1 MLLLDVYLV
10 IAIIGVLIASVYQGY
25 CDAKH
30 VENKLAS
37 LVNFYI
43 HDKDNEEMV
52 MVLIIFWPVTLFIL
66 MVYLFVL
73 VIGFPFWFAYKV
85 SKNYFSKDNI

>member
-1 MLLLDVYLV
+1 MLLLYVYLV
-10 IAIIGVLIASVYQGY
+10 IAIIGVLAASVYQGY
-25 CDAKH
+25 CDATH

-37 LVNFYI
+37 LIKFYL

-52 MVLIIFWPVTLFIL
+52 IVLVIFWPVTLFII

-73 VIGFPFWFAYKV
+73 VIGFPFYFAYKV
-85 SKNYFSKDNI
+85 SKNYFSKGNI